1 MARQALR
8 DLAAIKVHKVC
19 QDRTDKTAKTVRQD
33 QKDPLDLEDHR
44 VPPDQPAQQDRMAEP
59 VHQAVLGKQDHLVRS
74 L

>member
-8 DLAAIKVHKVC
+8 DLAAIKVHKDC
-19 QDRTDKTAKTVRQD
+19 QDRTDKRAKTVRQD
-33 QKDPLDLEDHR
+33 QQDPLDLEDHR
-44 VPPDQPAQQDRMAEP
+44 APPDQLAQQGRMAEP